1 MTTRMVNS
9 SLQALTDYLDG
20 LTARAAVASLQSAL
34 DALDISAEVVQEYVR
49 FTGDRYLR
57 NLMFEGPFYHAL
69 ILCWRSGQ
77 RSPIHN
83 HAKSTCGLRVLQGI
97 ATETI
102 FEPTPC
108 GQVKAVSSFDRG
120 IGDVSAS
127 QDTDIHQVS
136 NLQQEGQ
143 DLITLHI
150 YSPPLLRMDTYS
162 LNNAVIG
169 EFRPE
174 VVQHAFGSG
183 I

>member
-9 SLQALTDYLDG
+9 SLRSLMGYLDG
-20 LTARAAVASLQSAL
+20 LTTRATVASLQSAL
-34 DALDISAEVVQEYVR
+34 DALDISPEDVREYVR
-49 FTGDRYLR
+49 FSDDRYLR
-57 NLMFEGPFYHAL
+57 NLMFEGQHYHAL

-102 FEPTPC
+102 FESTPC

-120 IGDVSAS
+120 VGEVSAS

-136 NLQQEGQ
+136 NLQLDGQ

-150 YSPPLLRMDTYS
+150 YSPPLLKMDTYS

-174 VVQHAFGSG
+174 VLQHAFGSG